1 MITLMSYLITSGG
14 LGLLYWV
21 DANFMGDHD
30 SRSVGGHIGMSTAG
44 IVTWVAKR
52 LSTISTSTPHAET
65 QAFFQCV
72 KDNIHTRGLIDK
84 LPFPNDVL
92 WKPTDIFGDNSACV
106 ELAKSA
112 NTAAPSRTRHWKMNW
127 HFLHEERCNLKSF
140 VPLQVMI

>member
-65 QAFFQCV
+65 QAFF
-72 KDNIHTRGLIDK
+72 
-84 LPFPNDVL
+84 
-92 WKPTDIFGDNSACV
+92 
-106 ELAKSA
+106 
-112 NTAAPSRTRHWKMNW
+112 
-127 HFLHEERCNLKSF
+127 
-140 VPLQVMI
+140 